1 MIEVHP
7 PLHVPIGMSER
18 GTKRTRGDIHSCKVS
33 FSMQKRQNP
42 TAINQG
48 IKKNMRFRFIT

>member
-18 GTKRTRGDIHSCKVS
+18 GAKGERKGQGGYS
-33 FSMQKRQNP
+33 FMQS
-42 TAINQG
+42 
-48 IKKNMRFRFIT
+48 